1 MLALLQVCDGGVR
14 QTEFFS
20 GVIALFFVS
29 DGVIT
34 VVVCGKPEGT
44 TGHQKQ
50 DCHNKENF
58 VHTITQRIF
67 ASVMNLSDM
76 LNPPF

>member
-1 MLALLQVCDGGVR
+1 MQVCDGGVR

-34 VVVCGKPEGT
+34 VVVCGEPEGT

-50 DCHNKENF
+50 PHNSHKDF
-58 VHTITQRIF
+58 VHITTI
-67 ASVMNLSDM
+67 
-76 LNPPF
+76 